1 MAIAIAFTATISAQK
16 LQYGIEAGLDLN
28 KLSVP
33 SSYQEAITNAKST
46 DNQLGYFVGP
56 KIKFLTLIGLGFDA
70 AVLYNWKKST
80 FENTSIENIN
90 GIDYN
95 VTRSKTK
102 NMNYLVV
109 PINLR
114 YQFNLLGSK
123 LGIYATAGPQWSLF
137 IGDRDLSWNSITNGA
152 LEETASATFK
162 QNTISA
168 NLGAG
173 IMLLSH
179 LQVGFTYNF
188 PLTDNGEMTFKYDN
202 VNSVKENFKN
212 NTWQIRLNYYF

>member
-1 MAIAIAFTATISAQK
+1 MTVLVGLSVTASAQK
-16 LQYGIEAGLDLN
+16 LQYGIEAGLDVN

-33 SSYQEAITNAKST
+33 TSYQEAVANVKST

-80 FENTSIENIN
+80 FENTSQEMVN
-90 GIDYN
+90 GILCD

-114 YQFNLLGSK
+114 YQLNLLGSK

-137 IGDRDLSWNSITNGA
+137 LGDRDLTWNSITDGTV
-152 LEETASATFK
+152 EEMATTTFK

-173 IMLLSH
+173 LMILSH
-179 LQVGFTYNF
+179 VQLGFTYNF
-188 PLTDNGEMTFKYDN
+188 PITDSGEMTFDPKSPT
-202 VNSVKENFKN
+202 SVKENFKN
-212 NTWQIRLNYYF
+212 KTWQIRLNYYF